1 MFKINYM
8 SVIKFEL
15 KEEHLKL
22 LKHLE
27 WDELSLNNQVRTKDE
42 ASPFG
47 GIDYYEDMG
56 VILYGQPDDFDPF
69 EGDPFQWTEEQKNEM
84 DELINGLPRAI
95 EVILYT
101 QSFETGTYRTKY
113 HDRDWKKIK

>member
-1 MFKINYM
+1 M

-27 WDELSLNNQVRTKDE
+27 WGELSLDSHINTKGDN
-42 ASPFG
+42 SPFG
-47 GIDYYEDMG
+47 GIDYHEDMG
-56 VILYGQPDDFDPF
+56 IILYGQPDDFDPF
-69 EGDPFQWTEEQKNEM
+69 EGDPFQWTEEQKSEM
-84 DELINGLPRAI
+84 DVLISELPRAI

-113 HDRDWKKIK
+113 HDKHWKKIK

>member
-1 MFKINYM
+1 M

-27 WDELSLNNQVRTKDE
+27 WGELSLDSHINTKGDN
-42 ASPFG
+42 SPFG

-69 EGDPFQWTEEQKNEM
+69 EGDPFKWTEEQKSEM
-84 DELINGLPRAI
+84 DELIIELPRAI

-113 HDRDWKKIK
+113 HDKNWKKIK